1 MDNRDD
7 RETGR
12 AYRRAEK
19 LVAEK
24 VGFLRHLLVYVLVN
38 VLLMAVN
45 LATNM
50 TFLWFLLVLA
60 AWSVVLLAHYLCV
73 FAFRGERF
81 ERWRRRQ
88 VENEA
93 QKLRKGG

>member
-1 MDNRDD
+1 MDDRDG
-7 RETGR
+7 RETGQ

-24 VGFLRHLLVYVLVN
+24 VGFLRHLVVYVLVN
-38 VLLMAVN
+38 VLLIGIN

-50 TFLWFLLVLA
+50 DFLWFLLVLA
-60 AWSVVLLAHYLCV
+60 VWSVALLAHYLCV

-93 QKLRKGG
+93 DKLRKGG

>member
-1 MDNRDD
+1 MDDRDD
-7 RETGR
+7 REIGQ

-38 VLLMAVN
+38 VLLIAIN
-45 LATNM
+45 LATNID
-50 TFLWFLLVLA
+50 FLWFLLVLA

-93 QKLRKGG
+93 DKLRKGG